1 MTNTDNDDVKEFT
14 IKNLIYSTDNYI
26 IPIYQRNYAWTIEEV
41 NQLLH
46 DIKDMQETKSDKNY
60 YIGTLVVSKQ
70 NGKFEVLDGQQ
81 RLTTFSIIL
90 SALRNLY
97 QKNNFQQIKLD
108 FDSRKDSSMALQN
121 LWLRGQCNETSMQN
135 AYDTIKNFLS
145 ELGNVDDFV
154 EFLLEQV
161 VIIRVT
167 VPEHTDRNK
176 YFETMHTR
184 GEQLEKHEVLKARMM
199 DALDKDNDA
208 ERHCFATIWDACAD
222 MTRFVQMSFDSKI
235 RIPIFGNDVNTIPS
249 DFSALCKIL
258 GEIEKKKKNNSSNSK
273 EEANSD
279 KNCKE
284 KTIKCLLENLPDEA
298 PSNNGQ
304 DDSNDDGKFEVVN
317 IDFPNFLLHVLRI
330 SIEFSYGHGPM
341 AKECAK
347 VVSLDDKKLIE
358 EFENKLPK
366 ISNNKKNE
374 SEVVKKFAMDL
385 LKCRMLFDKYIIKK
399 HKEKDDWEVL
409 KLQKDKDD
417 KYCEQNTFKNDKQLD
432 KNEQLILLQS
442 MFHVSFSQKDRKH
455 WLNAALQYLH
465 NCQEPIIAKDYLEHL
480 ESIAKCFVFNRILA
494 NKDDMQDFDTMI
506 YGDNSI
512 RKNTSCCLDVKS
524 KLSYGKIQNN
534 FIFNYLDYLLW
545 VKESKKEKKDT
556 RIVNFRFTSRH
567 SVEHFYPQK
576 PKQGIERLDDSIL
589 NSFGNLCLISHSK
602 NSELSNYLPIAK
614 KEHYGKLEIDSIKQ
628 HLMMQYDKWDATAIN
643 THQEEMID
651 LLKQNRLT

>member
-14 IKNLIYSTDNYI
+14 INNLIDSTNNYI
-26 IPIYQRNYAWTIEEV
+26 IPIYQRNYAWTTEEV

-90 SALRNLY
+90 SVLQNRKNL
-97 QKNNFQQIKLD
+97 QNSHENINLH
-108 FDSRKDSSMALQN
+108 FDSRKDSSVALQN
-121 LWLRGQCNETSMQN
+121 LWSRGKCNEAPMQN
-135 AYDTIKNFLS
+135 AYETINKFLS
-145 ELGNVDDFV
+145 ELGEESVGAFV
-154 EFLLEQV
+154 TFLLEKV

-222 MTRFVQMSFDSKI
+222 MTRFVQMSFDSNI
-235 RIPIFGNDVNTIPS
+235 RGSIFGNDANEIPS
-249 DFSALCKIL
+249 DFSALCSINTEGVYGDKQKLQCIL
-258 GEIEKKKKNNSSNSK
+258 CGLDNPSTDSVDHKNATQNTNS
-273 EEANSD
+273 
-279 KNCKE
+279 
-284 KTIKCLLENLPDEA
+284 T
-298 PSNNGQ
+298 
-304 DDSNDDGKFEVVN
+304 SNDDGKFEVVN

-628 HLMMQYDKWDATAIN
+628 HLMMQYDEWDATAIN

>member
-14 IKNLIYSTDNYI
+14 INNLIDSTNNYI
-26 IPIYQRNYAWTIEEV
+26 IPIYQRNYAWTTEEV

-90 SALRNLY
+90 SVLQNRKNL
-97 QKNNFQQIKLD
+97 QNSHENINLH
-108 FDSRKDSSMALQN
+108 FDSRKDSSVALQN
-121 LWLRGQCNETSMQN
+121 LWSRGKCNEAPMQN
-135 AYDTIKNFLS
+135 AYETINKFLS
-145 ELGNVDDFV
+145 ELGEESVGAFV
-154 EFLLEQV
+154 TFLLEKV

-222 MTRFVQMSFDSKI
+222 MTRFVQMSFDSNI
-235 RIPIFGNDVNTIPS
+235 RGSIFGNDANEIPS
-249 DFSALCKIL
+249 DFSALCSINTEGVYGDKQKLQCIL
-258 GEIEKKKKNNSSNSK
+258 CGLDNPSTDSVDHKNATQNTNSTSN
-273 EEANSD
+273 
-279 KNCKE
+279 KE
-284 KTIKCLLENLPDEA
+284 KI
-298 PSNNGQ
+298 
-304 DDSNDDGKFEVVN
+304 EVVN

-330 SIEFSYGHGPM
+330 HVENTIGSKTGAIGI
-341 AKECAK
+341 
-347 VVSLDDKKLIE
+347 SLDDKKLIE
-358 EFENKLPK
+358 EFDNYL
-366 ISNNKKNE
+366 SKNYCTFSS
-374 SEVVKKFAMDL
+374 SERIKKFAIDL
-385 LKCRMLFDKYIIKK
+385 LKCRMLFDKYIIKQ
-399 HKEKDDWEVL
+399 HNEKDDWQISE
-409 KLQKDKDD
+409 LQNKEG
-417 KYCEQNTFKNDKQLD
+417 KYIEKNTFEKNK
-432 KNEQLILLQS
+432 QLILLQS
-442 MFHVSFSQKDRKH
+442 MFHVSFSSKSHKH
-455 WLNAALQYLH
+455 WLNAALQYLY

-628 HLMMQYDKWDATAIN
+628 HLMMQYDEWDATAIN